1 MKKLLLTFSALIT
14 LTSCSYFDNVW
25 SCIKYA
31 DTHGNGV
38 TDYLEFREYDFTN
51 GILSIFSASNL
62 EMFSGTMD
70 EKNLVS
76 EPYSAFLESDL
87 EDIFDDPFTYGQLNK
102 IEEDSLYI
110 KYEVNDQFGGRR
122 IGMNPIV
129 KNQPNSEKG
138 SMYESFECKKTR
150 VSDFFIDSHF
160 PDQWNF
166 EL

>member
-1 MKKLLLTFSALIT
+1 MKKLSILLSLLALNG
-14 LTSCSYFDNVW
+14 CSYFDNVW

-38 TDYLEFREYDFTN
+38 INYLEFREYDFTN
-51 GILSIFSASNL
+51 GIVSTFSASNS
-62 EMFSGTMD
+62 EM
-70 EKNLVS
+70 LS
-76 EPYSAFLESDL
+76 ELKDKSYLNWKLYSAFLQSDSESGF
-87 EDIFDDPFTYGQLNK
+87 EDPFNYGLLNK

-110 KYEVNDQFGGRR
+110 RYEVEDRFGGRR
-122 IGMNPIV
+122 VGMNTII
-129 KNQPNSEKG
+129 KNQPNSERG

-150 VSDFFIDSHF
+150 VNDFFMNNHF